1 VIWTIRIPH
10 QQIIILKVTDVF
22 LSNFLPR
29 THDAEVRRLDPY
41 RDAMLDQRSLTRWQG
56 ELNHVKVQ
64 MREETRARLAQ
75 TRRLP
80 SDPTSREAVLR
91 DWVERELSADEHFR
105 TLLEVDTAVTLALDG
120 GGIIEVMGD

>member
-1 VIWTIRIPH
+1 M
-10 QQIIILKVTDVF
+10 LKVTDVF
-22 LSNFLPR
+22 LSAFLPR
-29 THDAEVRRLDPY
+29 TRDAEVRGLDPY
-41 RDAMLDQRSLTRWQG
+41 RDATLDQRSLARWQG
-56 ELNHVKVQ
+56 ELDHVKTQ
-64 MREETRARLAQ
+64 MREEIRTRLAQ

-105 TLLEVDTAVTLALDG
+105 TLLEVDTAVTLALDC